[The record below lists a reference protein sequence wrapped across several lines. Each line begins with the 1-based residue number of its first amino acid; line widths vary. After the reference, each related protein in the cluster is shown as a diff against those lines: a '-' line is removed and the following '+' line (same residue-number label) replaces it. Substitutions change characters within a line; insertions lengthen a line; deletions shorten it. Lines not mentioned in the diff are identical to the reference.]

1 MCKQISPCV
10 LLCVQVAAHG
20 EGPAEAAAGP
30 RQRAVGQ
37 QQSVGPGQNAG
48 RDLPHLG
55 ETGSA
60 LIEGF
65 IQETKTSKKNLKI
78 SLNSNTLFIYFLN
91 GIDNYCYKLLLFSF
105 ILFF

>member
-55 ETGSA
+55 ETGRC
-60 LIEGF
+60 F
-65 IQETKTSKKNLKI
+65 
-78 SLNSNTLFIYFLN
+78 
-91 GIDNYCYKLLLFSF
+91 D
-105 ILFF
+105 

>member
-1 MCKQISPCV
+1 M

-48 RDLPHLG
+48 GDLPHLG

-60 LIEGF
+60 LIEGS
-65 IQETKTSKKNLKI
+65 IQKAKQKKK
-78 SLNSNTLFIYFLN
+78 LNV
-91 GIDNYCYKLLLFSF
+91 
-105 ILFF
+105 FFKNKFEFKYHNFYMQ

>member
-1 MCKQISPCV
+1 MVNSFSNYALCCTGLDWDVGQDGLRPVCKQISPCV

-48 RDLPHLG
+48 GDLPHLG

-65 IQETKTSKKNLKI
+65 IQETKTSNILKK
-78 SLNSNTLFIYFLN
+78 
-91 GIDNYCYKLLLFSF
+91 
-105 ILFF
+105 

>member
-65 IQETKTSKKNLKI
+65 IQETKTSTKN
-78 SLNSNTLFIYFLN
+78 
-91 GIDNYCYKLLLFSF
+91 
-105 ILFF
+105 